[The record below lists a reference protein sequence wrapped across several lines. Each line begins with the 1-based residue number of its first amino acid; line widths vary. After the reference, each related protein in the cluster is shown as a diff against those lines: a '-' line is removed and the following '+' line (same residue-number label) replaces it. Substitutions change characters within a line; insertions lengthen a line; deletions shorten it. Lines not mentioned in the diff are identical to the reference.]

1 MPHGTESAPVPLKRF
16 TAAQAQDQSTMT
28 SASSHPLLARGRTS
42 RRANPVIDD
51 GDERSRA
58 VLRALGADLG
68 LGELVFDE
76 ERSCMLKFDD
86 VLIDIEC
93 PDGPSVYLTIAL
105 FSLHLPLQAAV
116 LANLLQ
122 ANLYG
127 RGTAGAALA
136 CDKRTGAV
144 FLQDRLDKRTLA
156 LPLLIER
163 IAALAAAAEH
173 WRANTPRDVALPPEP
188 EPEPLPDASAPR

>member
-1 MPHGTESAPVPLKRF
+1 
-16 TAAQAQDQSTMT
+16 MT
-28 SASSHPLLARGRTS
+28 SAPFHPLLARDRTS
-42 RRANPVIDD
+42 RRASPAVDD

-58 VLRALGADLG
+58 ALRALGADLG

-76 ERSCMLKFDD
+76 ERACLLKFDD

-93 PDGPSVYLTIAL
+93 PDGPSIYLTIAL
-105 FSLHLPLQAAV
+105 FSLHLPLQAGV

-127 RGTAGAALA
+127 RGTAGAVLA
-136 CDKRTGAV
+136 CDRRTGTV

-156 LPLLIER
+156 LPLLSER
-163 IAALAAAAEH
+163 IAALTAAAEH
-173 WRANTPRDVALPPEP
+173 WRANTPRDVAVPPEP
-188 EPEPLPDASAPR
+188 EPDASSPR